1 MRWVTPRLRTT
12 LALVFGAIAALAAP
26 VAGALAA
33 VVGAAALGLGA
44 WALLRRPASSVD
56 FGLAVGGVVLG
67 VVGMGLG
74 AAVLLFDDD
83 DTSATTKVSYVDGI
97 ATATPDPAKPPQKDV
112 AQPLPCRVEIDA
124 LRAAVTV
131 TNSLDQPADYTI
143 IVVWEE
149 NGLEIARNTVVIAGV
164 PPSLSRQR
172 EAFAAGTGSSQTT
185 CRAERVDRVLSG
197 TG

>member
-1 MRWVTPRLRTT
+1 MRSTFA
-12 LALVFGAIAALAAP
+12 LAFGAVAAAAAP
-26 VAGALAA
+26 VAPAAAIAGGAVALAFGVWTLA
-33 VVGAAALGLGA
+33 
-44 WALLRRPASSVD
+44 RKPASSLD
-56 FGLAVGGVVLG
+56 FGFASGGVVLG
-67 VVGMGLG
+67 LVGLGLG
-74 AAVLLFDDD
+74 AAVQVSDDEP
-83 DTSATTKVSYVDGI
+83 SATKLSYVDGI
-97 ATATPDPAKPPQKDV
+97 ATATPDSRHPPQKDL

-149 NGLEIARNTVVIAGV
+149 NDLELARNTVVISSV

-185 CRAERVDRVLSG
+185 CRAIRVDRVLSAG
-197 TG
+197 G